1 MYIKRDTTG
10 SITTASLDADGGT
23 AEFIADDS
31 PELLEFMETNK
42 PEAHQLLKDSDAE
55 IARVMEDVIN
65 LLIDKGTIQFTELP
79 TTAQKKLLS
88 RRSARG
94 KVQGMNLLDDED
106 VLEI

>member
-1 MYIKRDTTG
+1 
-10 SITTASLDADGGT
+10 
-23 AEFIADDS
+23 
-31 PELLEFMETNK
+31 
-42 PEAHQLLKDSDAE
+42 
-55 IARVMEDVIN
+55 MEDVIN